1 VKKWLLPPTLLPLF
15 IAIVWIGMYFYD
27 SATAADQSAKSA
39 DQSVT
44 AAKDDAAGQPPKDL
58 PRVVVQPAQLEPIS
72 RILELTGSVT
82 ATKIARLAAP
92 VEGPVQNCRVREGD
106 RVKPGQQV
114 VVIGR
119 SLGAEALLAAAQ
131 QALSEQSQE
140 LSRVRQL
147 VDNGAIPGAQLDT
160 ARSKYENARA
170 QFAKAKE
177 SAEDYSITAPWAGVV
192 SKVLVADGD
201 YVAPRA
207 TLIEVYDR
215 HSLAVQLAVPEAQS
229 TVVRE
234 KMPVRVELDA
244 YPQKLFKGELSR
256 IYPQLD
262 TQMRTRTVEVSV
274 LEPIDL
280 IPGMFA
286 RTQVVLEEVRE
297 AVVIPFEAVKISPK
311 GGRVVFV
318 VEDGKAAL
326 HKIETGIEASGKIQ
340 IIEGISPGEQVIT
353 AGHEKLK
360 DGSAV
365 RAVTG
370 GGGGK

>member
-1 VKKWLLPPTLLPLF
+1 MKKWLLPIMLLVLL
-15 IAIVWIGMYFYD
+15 IAIGCIGIYFYNP
-27 SATAADQSAKSA
+27 ATAADQSEKPANGSM
-39 DQSVT
+39 
-44 AAKDDAAGQPPKDL
+44 AAAPDNTAGQPPKDL
-58 PRVVVQPAQLEPIS
+58 PRVVAQPAQPEAIS
-72 RILELTGSVT
+72 RTLELTGSVT

-106 RVKPGQQV
+106 RVEPGQQV

-119 SLGAEALLAAAQ
+119 SRGAEALLAAAQ

-140 LSRVRQL
+140 LSRVKQL

-177 SAEDYSITAPWAGVV
+177 SAEDYSITSPWAGVV

-201 YVAPRA
+201 YVTPRA
-207 TLIEVYDR
+207 TLIEIYDPR
-215 HSLAVQLAVPEAQS
+215 SLAVQLAVPEGQS

-244 YPQKLFKGELSR
+244 YPKKRFRGEISR
-256 IYPQLD
+256 VYPELD
-262 TQMRTRTVEVSV
+262 TRMRTRTVEVSIQD
-274 LEPIDL
+274 PIDL

-286 RTQVVLEEVRE
+286 RTQVVLEEVRQALVVPVE
-297 AVVIPFEAVKISPK
+297 AVRISPNES
-311 GGRVVFV
+311 RIAFV
-318 VEDGKAAL
+318 VQDGKAVL
-326 HKIETGIEASGKIQ
+326 RKIETGIEAGGRVQ
-340 IIEGISPGEQVIT
+340 ILKGIDPGEQVIV

-365 RAVTG
+365 RVDKG
-370 GGGGK
+370 GSK

>member
-1 VKKWLLPPTLLPLF
+1 VKKWLLPLMFLPVF
-15 IAIVWIGMYFYD
+15 IAMVWIGMYFYN
-27 SATAADQSAKSA
+27 SATAADQSPKSVNQPTA
-39 DQSVT
+39 
-44 AAKDDAAGQPPKDL
+44 AAKDGAAGQPPKEL
-58 PRVVVQPAQLEPIS
+58 PRVVVQAAQLEAIS

-106 RVKPGQQV
+106 HVKPEQQV
-114 VVIGR
+114 LIIGR
-119 SLGAEALLAAAQ
+119 SRGAEALLAAAQ
-131 QALSEQSQE
+131 QALSEQTQE
-140 LSRVRQL
+140 LSRVKQL

-192 SKVLVADGD
+192 SKVSVADGD

-207 TLIEVYDR
+207 VLIEVYDP

-244 YPQKLFKGELSR
+244 YPGKTFKGEISR
-256 IYPQLD
+256 VYPQLD
-262 TQMRTRTVEVSV
+262 TRMRTRTVEVSI
-274 LEPIDL
+274 LDPIDL

-286 RTQVVLEEVRE
+286 RTEVVLEDVRQ
-297 AVVIPFEAVKISPK
+297 AVVVPVEAVKISPK
-311 GGRVVFV
+311 GGSAAFV
-318 VEDGKAAL
+318 VQDDKAAMR
-326 HKIETGIEASGKIQ
+326 KIETGIEAGGKVQ
-340 IIEGISPGEQVIT
+340 ITEGIASGEQVIV

-365 RAVTG
+365 RVETG
-370 GGGGK
+370 GGK